1 MTPMSRVVS
10 TKIEFEFDEALANEG
25 RDTPMTDEEMTDYAI
40 SCFVDDIYNMVK
52 YNELQ
57 DAVRVEWKGKK

>member
-1 MTPMSRVVS
+1 MSRVVS

-40 SCFVDDIYNMVK
+40 SCFIEVST
-52 YNELQ
+52 
-57 DAVRVEWKGKK
+57 AVALFSSTYFISVASSTI

>member
-1 MTPMSRVVS
+1 MSRVIS
-10 TKIEFEFDEALANEG
+10 TKIEFEFDEALVNED

-52 YNELQ
+52 YNEVHN
-57 DAVRVEWKGKK
+57 AVRVEWKGKK